1 MGRPK
6 HTGGA
11 SRPLEPREVKRLL
24 AVVSNSSRNR
34 ERNTM
39 LIKTLLYTAGR
50 ISEVL
55 FLKVS
60 DVWDGHQVYPSLVFR
75 KTKNKHTRRI
85 PINSNFASDLEAYL
99 KNSNLKLTDP
109 LIPSTRSSSGNNHI
123 NPTAGS
129 LLVKRLMVSAGIM
142 DCSAHSTRKF
152 ALCHMLRNNVN
163 IRTLQAIS
171 GHRSINSLEHYLYSS
186 SSEISDAIETINF

>member
-6 HTGGA
+6 HSGGA

-24 AVVSNSSRNR
+24 TVVSNSNRNR

-60 DVWDGHQVYPSLVFR
+60 DVWDGENVYPSLVFR

-85 PINSNFASDLEAYL
+85 PINSNFASDLEQYI
-99 KNSNLKLTDP
+99 KGNSLNLTDP
-109 LIPSTRSSSGNNHI
+109 LIPSTRATNGSKHI

-129 LLVKRLMVSAGIM
+129 LLVKNLMVSAGIM

-152 ALCHMLRNNVN
+152 ALCHMMRNNVN
-163 IRTLQAIS
+163 LRTLQAIS
-171 GHRSINSLEHYLYSS
+171 GHRSISSLEHYLYSS
-186 SSEISDAIETINF
+186 SDEVSQAIESINF